1 MFFRFIFRLN
11 IKQPF
16 KAFILEHYWRAE
28 AYPLTLIL
36 RHQHA
41 STSLNLQAQLKQNV
55 LIQTRVSRDISNTA
69 ATNRGTGNKFYAV
82 NTQHFKS
89 NLIFSTTCPIDYCYT
104 DTIILSSYRK
114 PVIMGRAEEGEKVF
128 TQAQHGYLIYYI
140 TRNRRC
146 TSVSGSA
153 CTSTYGIRK
162 AYLLCRLLCWFW
174 PQTSYN
180 TDRQRS
186 PTESEN
192 KMGKVRMLSSVNG
205 TGHLWGQTGTKCMV
219 TNSNKL

>member
-1 MFFRFIFRLN
+1 ML
-11 IKQPF
+11 
-16 KAFILEHYWRAE
+16 
-28 AYPLTLIL
+28 
-36 RHQHA
+36 
-41 STSLNLQAQLKQNV
+41 
-55 LIQTRVSRDISNTA
+55 
-69 ATNRGTGNKFYAV
+69 
-82 NTQHFKS
+82 
-89 NLIFSTTCPIDYCYT
+89 
-104 DTIILSSYRK
+104 LSSYRK

-128 TQAQHGYLIYYI
+128 TQAQHGYLISYI

-180 TDRQRS
+180 TGRQRS

-205 TGHLWGQTGTKCMV
+205 TGHLWARQEQNAWSRIPTNFELQSSHSLYNYTV
-219 TNSNKL
+219 TQSDETIQKTAVI